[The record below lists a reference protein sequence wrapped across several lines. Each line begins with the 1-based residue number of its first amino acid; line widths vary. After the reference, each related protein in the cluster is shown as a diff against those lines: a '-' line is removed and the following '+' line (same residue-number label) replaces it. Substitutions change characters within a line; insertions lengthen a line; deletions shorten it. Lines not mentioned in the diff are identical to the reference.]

1 MDEKSN
7 PVKFRSLSAAFS
19 CYFEIMLYQAILTNA
34 FSRRLRPIGFLP
46 LIILFCLLAVLAANT
61 PAQATRSRIV
71 PEKPR
76 PATAKK
82 LLQKSRP
89 LTAKDHREAEQ
100 RLKDLGYWTGRI
112 DGSWDVA
119 SRNALIAFQKVERLK
134 PTGQLT
140 RSTFDR
146 LMAANR
152 PTPRETGVA
161 HIEVDLVRQVL
172 FVVDDTGTVTRV
184 LPVSTGNGKEFVS
197 EGWARDAIT
206 HPGRY
211 QVRQKIAGWKKSA
224 LGEMYYPVYFMY
236 ATAIHGSKSVPTK
249 PASHGCVRI
258 PMFAAKEFYQMTA
271 IGMPVIIY
279 KEASHSEPVKQK

>member
-1 MDEKSN
+1 
-7 PVKFRSLSAAFS
+7 
-19 CYFEIMLYQAILTNA
+19 MLYQAILTNA
-34 FSRRLRPIGFLP
+34 FSRRLRPIGFFP
-46 LIILFCLLAVLAANT
+46 LTTIFCLLVVMAASVN
-61 PAQATRSRIV
+61 AQATRPRIV

-76 PATAKK
+76 PVAAWKPPK
-82 LLQKSRP
+82 P
-89 LTAKDHREAEQ
+89 LTAKDHRDVEQ
-100 RLKDLGYWTGRI
+100 RLAELGYWTGKV
-112 DGSWDVA
+112 DGGWDVA

-134 PTGQLT
+134 TTGQMT
-140 RSTFDR
+140 RATFDT

-152 PTPRETGVA
+152 PAPRETGAA

-172 FVVDDTGTVTRV
+172 FIVDDTGTVTRV
-184 LPVSTGNGKEFVS
+184 LPVSTGNGKEFFS

-211 QVRQKIAGWKKSA
+211 QVRQKIPGWKKSA

-258 PMFAAKEFYQMTA
+258 PMFAAKAFFKMTPV
-271 IGMPVIIY
+271 GMPVIIH
-279 KEASHSEPVKQK
+279 KETTPTEVVKQ